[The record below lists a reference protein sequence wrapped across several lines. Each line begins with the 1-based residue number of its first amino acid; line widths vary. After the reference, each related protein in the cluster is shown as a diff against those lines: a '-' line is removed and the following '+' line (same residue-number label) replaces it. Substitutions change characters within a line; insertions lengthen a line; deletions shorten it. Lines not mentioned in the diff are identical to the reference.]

1 MSRKFVWVSVGLI
14 AVVWSF
20 FFFWKLISKKDDV
33 VTKLESRVVEDT
45 FCKQLPLTEV
55 RIKNKVVKLNAVRTG
70 EKVTA
75 RYVLYNT
82 GNNPLFI

>member
-33 VTKLESRVVEDT
+33 VTKLEVE
-45 FCKQLPLTEV
+45 
-55 RIKNKVVKLNAVRTG
+55 G
-70 EKVTA
+70 
-75 RYVLYNT
+75 
-82 GNNPLFI
+82 